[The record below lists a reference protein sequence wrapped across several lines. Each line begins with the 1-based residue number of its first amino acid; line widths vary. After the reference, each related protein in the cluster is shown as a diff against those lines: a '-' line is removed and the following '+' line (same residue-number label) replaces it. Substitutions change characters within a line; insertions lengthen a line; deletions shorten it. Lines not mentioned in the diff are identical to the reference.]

1 LRKPCRAQSKPRA
14 EPGEYG
20 FGEPSKRPVQH
31 DHHADLEP
39 DNGVTGKYGKPQKTK
54 RHVANNRACHQDEG
68 RAEDHGGNEDAP
80 LVCAARAP
88 MRDLLSLAELKALKA
103 KQRKAKDPITREWC
117 AALLEGAKASPWYSD
132 DNMPSLYRDRGMK
145 IAAVAVIAIDK
156 RHGLATEG
164 LQFLRRFHLQ
174 LPNTFATLPAVV
186 RDWEAQFSLRVAS
199 GCPGEITLRNPE
211 EGAEQNGL
219 NEWLDQHLVRLE
231 KCGIMA

>member
-1 LRKPCRAQSKPRA
+1 LDCARQGLRNGCQCQCARSGPGIGPVRRRDREGGALKIICLLTIRSTDEAKPTPLLSV
-14 EPGEYG
+14 G
-20 FGEPSKRPVQH
+20 
-31 DHHADLEP
+31 LETEKLF
-39 DNGVTGKYGKPQKTK
+39 D
-54 RHVANNRACHQDEG
+54 
-68 RAEDHGGNEDAP
+68 
-80 LVCAARAP
+80 ARAP